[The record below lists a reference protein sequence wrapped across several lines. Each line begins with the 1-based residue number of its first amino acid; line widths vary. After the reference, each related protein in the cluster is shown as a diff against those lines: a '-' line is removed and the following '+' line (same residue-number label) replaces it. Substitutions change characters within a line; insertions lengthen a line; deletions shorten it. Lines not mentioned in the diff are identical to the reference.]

1 MKRSALFRLDS
12 LTALWIVAWFAP
24 PAVAGV
30 YIEMVDRDTAAG
42 TTELAQKVYI
52 QNGNGRFASQEGQA
66 TIVKGD
72 TMYIVDENEKSYVVF
87 DKATMEKLAVQINSA
102 MEKMKEQLSKL
113 PPDQRAQVEQVM
125 AAQMPGLDGKE
136 YVVEAVDTGKSDK
149 VDGRTCR
156 LWDVK
161 RNGELDEQL
170 CVVPYSAL
178 PGKENLP
185 TVFAKFAKLFEEMA
199 KSVPMLT
206 GMMTSEFNT
215 MTRVNGFP
223 VRTRPY
229 ENGKLGTIEQ
239 IVKVWREEA
248 VSASMFEIPAG
259 YTQKQMG
266 E

>member
-1 MKRSALFRLDS
+1 MGCLVVQMA
-12 LTALWIVAWFAP
+12 VQ
-24 PAVAGV
+24 PAMAGV
-30 YIEMVDRDTAAG
+30 YIEMVDRNTEEG

-52 QNGNGRFASQEGQA
+52 QDGNGRFVDDGGHAS
-66 TIVKGD
+66 IVKGD
-72 TMYIVDENEKSYVVF
+72 TMYIVDEQEKTYVVF
-87 DKATMEKLAVQINSA
+87 DKATMEKLAVQINAA

-113 PPDQRAQVEQVM
+113 PPEQRVQMEQMM

-149 VDGRTCR
+149 VDSRACR
-156 LWDVK
+156 IWDVK

-185 TVFAKFAKLFEEMA
+185 QVFAKFAKLFEEMA

-215 MTRVNGFP
+215 MTRVGGFP
-223 VRTRPY
+223 VRTRSY
-229 ENGKLGTIEQ
+229 EDGKLGPREQ
-239 IVKVWREEA
+239 LVKVWREEKMPA
-248 VSASMFEIPAG
+248 TMFEIPAG
-259 YTQKQMG
+259 FTQKQMG

>member
-1 MKRSALFRLDS
+1 MKRSALLFIS
-12 LTALWIVAWFAP
+12 CFAVQS
-24 PAVAGV
+24 AVAGV
-30 YIEMVDRDTAAG
+30 YIEMVERDIAENK
-42 TTELAQKVYI
+42 TEPAQKVYI
-52 QNGNGRFASQEGQA
+52 QDGNGRFVGADGNAS
-66 TIVKGD
+66 IVKGD
-72 TMYIVDENEKSYVVF
+72 TMYVVDDQEKTFVVF
-87 DKATMEKLAVQINSA
+87 DKATMEKLAVQINAA

-113 PPDQRAQVEQVM
+113 PPEQRAQVEQMM

-149 VDGRTCR
+149 VDSRACR
-156 LWDVK
+156 VWDVK
-161 RNGELDEQL
+161 RNDVLDEQL

-185 TVFAKFAKLFEEMA
+185 AVFAKFAKLFEEMA

-215 MTRVNGFP
+215 MIRVNGFP

-229 ENGKLGTIEQ
+229 DDGKLGTTEQ
-239 IVKVWREEA
+239 LVKVWREEA
-248 VSASMFEIPAG
+248 LPASMFEIPAG